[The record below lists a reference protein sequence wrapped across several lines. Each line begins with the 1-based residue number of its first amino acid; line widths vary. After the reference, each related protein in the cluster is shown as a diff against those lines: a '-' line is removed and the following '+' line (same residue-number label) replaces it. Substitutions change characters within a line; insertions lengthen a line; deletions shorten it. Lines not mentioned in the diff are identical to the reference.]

1 MFIERAANLRCWYSI
16 VVGESKSCFESALR
30 FPNARRITYKGRR
43 GYALSSTRQLDTN
56 SPLRILFCGA
66 DDISITSLRALHREA
81 QDHPQNVKSIDVVC
95 RPGKPSGRGLKQ
107 IKHPPIKDVANELR
121 LPVHQIDT
129 FTGWNLLRC
138 EDGTTTGI
146 DLIIAISFGLKVP
159 PRILDG
165 STHGGINLHPSLLPS
180 FSGPSPLHWIIMTG
194 QTRHGVT
201 LQTLHPTKFDA
212 GVIIDQTPAPG
223 LVIDHHTQSSDGSN
237 GLQRL
242 RLLSGRMAAE
252 MLVKAIRT
260 RSFARSDNG
269 LHSLSANTYTA
280 SYAPKI
286 DRKLSCVDFQEMGY
300 MKITRML
307 QSVPPLWVEAQKIDG
322 TSISP
327 VMISMQP
334 AKPTEKARDIA
345 PGLPYAV
352 PDQGTADS
360 GSKPCLY
367 VKTKDSGLF
376 RIDELKIPGGTWQ
389 PALQVAKSSG
399 LIQTHPSSH
408 NGSLSARFYRPLSI
422 PEDVRAYQVATWKRT
437 GYIT

>member
-1 MFIERAANLRCWYSI
+1 MFTGRAPDLSLWYSVI
-16 VVGESKSCFESALR
+16 VGSPKSCLKSALR
-30 FPNARRITYKGRR
+30 FRNARRTACNSCRTY
-43 GYALSSTRQLDTN
+43 ASSAARQLDRN
-56 SPLRILFCGA
+56 SPIRILFCGA
-66 DDISITSLRALHREA
+66 DDLSITSLRALDREA
-81 QDHPQNVKSIDVVC
+81 QDHPESVKSIDVVC

-107 IKHPPIKDVANELR
+107 IKHPPIKGVADELR

-129 FTGWNLLRC
+129 FTGWNLPRY
-138 EDGTTTGI
+138 ESSTKSWT
-146 DLIIAISFGLKVP
+146 DLIIAISFGLRVP

-180 FSGPSPLHWIIMTG
+180 FSGPSPLHWIVMTG
-194 QTRHGVT
+194 QTHHGVT

-223 LVIDHHTQSSDGSN
+223 LVIDDHTQRSDGSN

-242 RLLSGRMAAE
+242 QLLSGKMAAE
-252 MLVKAIRT
+252 MLLKSIRT
-260 RSFARSDNG
+260 RSFAQSDNG
-269 LHSLSANTYTA
+269 LNHISMNTYAA

-300 MKITRML
+300 VQIMRML
-307 QSVPPLWVEAQKIDG
+307 EGVTPLWVEVRKIDG

-327 VMISMQP
+327 VMVSMQP
-334 AKPTEKARDIA
+334 AKPTEKAEEMD

-352 PDQGTADS
+352 PDQGTANS
-360 GSKPCLY
+360 GSKPHLY

-389 PALQVAKSSG
+389 PAFQVAKSAG
-399 LIQTHPSSH
+399 LLQTHPSSH
-408 NGSLSARFYRPLSI
+408 NGSLSARFHSPLSI
-422 PEDVRAYQVATWKRT
+422 PEDVRVCQRATWKRT